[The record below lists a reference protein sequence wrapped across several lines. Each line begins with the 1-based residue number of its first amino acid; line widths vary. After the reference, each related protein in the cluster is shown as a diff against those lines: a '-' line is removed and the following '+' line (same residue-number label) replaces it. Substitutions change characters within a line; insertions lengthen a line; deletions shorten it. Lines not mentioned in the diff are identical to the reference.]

1 MKKFYLVLL
10 SVLMFSLLGCSEKT
24 EDTNETSVVISKK
37 GEITNIIVE
46 SFLEDYYTEDGLKTF
61 FTEKIREYDS
71 NPADEIG
78 ISLDSLVVADG
89 IAKATLHFSN
99 YKAYSEFYNT
109 DFFYG
114 TVNEAYDSGYI
125 MDTTLKAPRSSE
137 TISKADLMKNADRTI
152 IILSEPILVS
162 APKKIIYASA
172 NVEIIDE
179 KHVRI
184 SSDSTGL
191 AYILME

>member
-24 EDTNETSVVISKK
+24 EDINESSVVISKK
-37 GEITNIIVE
+37 GEITNVIVE
-46 SFLEDYYTEDGLKTF
+46 SFGEDYYSEDGLKTF

-71 NPADEIG
+71 NPGDETG
-78 ISLDSLVVADG
+78 VSLESLVVEEG
-89 IAKATLHFSN
+89 IAKATLSFSD
-99 YKAYSEFYNT
+99 YKAYSGFYNT

-114 TVNEAYDSGYI
+114 TVNDAYDSGYI

-137 TISKADLMKNADRTI
+137 TITKADIMKNPDRTI

-162 APKKIIYASA
+162 SPKKIIYASA

-191 AYILME
+191 AYLLTE